1 MDIGIFKHGIGL
13 VIILLSYQAGVKIL
27 LVTGVDFV
35 VSFIHL
41 ECAPFGCIGYT
52 QYPIITINEAH
63 FRDYF
68 PFFLKNYAGIRARP

>member
-1 MDIGIFKHGIGL
+1 MAIGIFKHGIGL

-41 ECAPFGCIGYT
+41 ECAPFGCIGST
-52 QYPIITINEAH
+52 QCPIITNNEAH
-63 FRDYF
+63 SRD
-68 PFFLKNYAGIRARP
+68 FLPIFLIYSRWPKA